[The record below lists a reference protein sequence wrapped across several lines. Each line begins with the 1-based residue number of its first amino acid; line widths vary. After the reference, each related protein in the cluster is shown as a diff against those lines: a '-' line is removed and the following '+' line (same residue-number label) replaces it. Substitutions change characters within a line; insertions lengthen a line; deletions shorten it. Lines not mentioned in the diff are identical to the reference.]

1 MDGCRVVRVEEVC
14 AKVDLVV
21 TATGNKKVVSREHM
35 EKMKNGT
42 ILVNMGHANTEIDIL
57 SLKSPNITWEKVRNH
72 TSPQNCCVRWTSIIF
87 WTFSAFLLV
96 ANSHCAALQFA
107 LDENCISSA
116 IYAAKEKGPYGFAF
130 QWKL

>member
-72 TSPQNCCVRWTSIIF
+72 TSPKTV
-87 WTFSAFLLV
+87 AFAERALFFELFLHFGWLQIRIALLC
-96 ANSHCAALQFA
+96 NL
-107 LDENCISSA
+107 
-116 IYAAKEKGPYGFAF
+116 P
-130 QWKL
+130 

>member
-42 ILVNMGHANTEIDIL
+42 ILVNMGHANTEIDVL
-57 SLKSPNITWEKVRNH
+57 SLKSPNITWEKVRN
-72 TSPQNCCVRWTSIIF
+72 CCFGESIIF
-87 WTFSAFLLV
+87 PTFARIFAVCSVALV
-96 ANSHCAALQFA
+96 QRLRCNL
-107 LDENCISSA
+107 
-116 IYAAKEKGPYGFAF
+116 P
-130 QWKL
+130 

>member
-42 ILVNMGHANTEIDIL
+42 ILVNMGHANTEIDVL
-57 SLKSPNITWEKVRNH
+57 SLKSPNITWEKVRN
-72 TSPQNCCVRWTSIIF
+72 CCFRKYY
-87 WTFSAFLLV
+87 FSNFCAHFCGLLLCKGCV
-96 ANSHCAALQFA
+96 AICLR
-107 LDENCISSA
+107 
-116 IYAAKEKGPYGFAF
+116 
-130 QWKL
+130 

>member
-1 MDGCRVVRVEEVC
+1 MKVNVIAKGPFGIVSNPLPPPFHSKKAVMDGCRVVRVEEVC

-42 ILVNMGHANTEIDIL
+42 ILVNMGHANTEIDVL

-72 TSPQNCCVRWTSIIF
+72 TSPKNCCVR
-87 WTFSAFLLV
+87 
-96 ANSHCAALQFA
+96 
-107 LDENCISSA
+107 
-116 IYAAKEKGPYGFAF
+116 
-130 QWKL
+130 

>member
-72 TSPQNCCVRWTSIIF
+72 TSPKTV
-87 WTFSAFLLV
+87 AFAEQTLFFELFLHFCWLQIRIALLC
-96 ANSHCAALQFA
+96 NL
-107 LDENCISSA
+107 
-116 IYAAKEKGPYGFAF
+116 P
-130 QWKL
+130 